1 MTTTAKANRQPC
13 RVCRGPLTPAA
24 RGARYGMPCRPCLLV
39 LLMDCQRVAL
49 AEAEQRLVDWA
60 EREDGRRLRHVY
72 P

>member
-39 LLMDCQRVAL
+39 LLNECQIAANEAAKAKEAVAL
-49 AEAEQRLVDWA
+49 AEAPHRPV
-60 EREDGRRLRHVY
+60 HY
-72 P
+72 YH